1 MLQGWEVCYHDT
13 QKIQIGNAS
22 HTHSLSSPSH
32 TSAHTQCSIRG
43 IKMRLWK
50 QCTAAPNVDK
60 DLRELTGPFFSTES
74 RADVCRAGE
83 LLPLVYAGRM
93 EKESKQKS
101 RTKLGFQRIIP
112 LQRHR
117 QPSALPSMPSGSCS
131 LLTSGWGRR
140 KPLSNLEHQAAVG
153 MRGKSA
159 EGSQEVRLQKSKFY
173 GIKIS
178 PVKMCDLNECFAQVW
193 GMTTGSTHGVP
204 LAILFWVQSEPWW
217 WLEVNSCWC
226 LKVNFNENLVSSK
239 AT

>member
-1 MLQGWEVCYHDT
+1 MLQGWEVCYHDR
-13 QKIQIGNAS
+13 KKVQIGNAS

-83 LLPLVYAGRM
+83 LLSLGYVGRM
-93 EKESKQKS
+93 EKESNQKS

-117 QPSALPSMPSGSCS
+117 QPRTLPSMPSGFCS
-131 LLTSGWGRR
+131 LLTSGWGR
-140 KPLSNLEHQAAVG
+140 KKTPEQLGAPSSCGH
-153 MRGKSA
+153 
-159 EGSQEVRLQKSKFY
+159 EGQVCRRFSGGE
-173 GIKIS
+173 IKE
-178 PVKMCDLNECFAQVW
+178 K
-193 GMTTGSTHGVP
+193 
-204 LAILFWVQSEPWW
+204 
-217 WLEVNSCWC
+217 
-226 LKVNFNENLVSSK
+226 
-239 AT
+239 